1 MRVSTVVLQVFSLI
15 NDNFFLFYLFFGFY
29 PLYPESY
36 TYCNYKLNFVSFEP
50 KATGSAKSFFRKYL

>member
-15 NDNFFLFYLFFGFY
+15 NDNFLLFYLFFGLY

-36 TYCNYKLNFVSFEP
+36 TYLQIEP
-50 KATGSAKSFFRKYL
+50 CQIRTQGNWLR